1 MKSYKV
7 LMAQPAVE
15 DLQSIAV
22 YIVNEL
28 KEPSTAKRL
37 VGRIKEAIIN
47 LSEMPGRYSLVADE
61 RLAMQKIRK
70 MIVDNYIVFYVVS
83 EKAVTVTVVRILFL
97 FSRRDWLNLL

>member
-1 MKSYKV
+1 
-7 LMAQPAVE
+7 MAQPAVE
-15 DLQSIAV
+15 DLQSIAI

-83 EKAVTVTVVRILFL
+83 EKAVTVTVVRILY
-97 FSRRDWLNLL
+97 SRRDWLNLL

>member
-15 DLQSIAV
+15 DLQSIAI

-83 EKAVTVTVVRILFL
+83 EKAVTVTVVRILY
-97 FSRRDWLNLL
+97 SRRDWLNLL